1 MWLKRLITCFCAF
14 LKTLGQAFE
23 GLTENSTEFLKS
35 SAACFYY
42 NTALAVTISH
52 GSNLHVCQNWIR
64 KVGFCLAHVWLLL
77 TFGYYCQ
84 FLTID
89 WRRCWMC
96 VVVFPHFTM
105 VSKKITHSHMTLPTG
120 EQEQGTL
127 ISRKNVVDFPGI
139 LGSQLIIMFF
149 PCANRWRN

>member
-1 MWLKRLITCFCAF
+1 MIKKINHLFLCFFENTRPSFWRLNRKLDRVFKKLGRVF
-14 LKTLGQAFE
+14 LLQHGPCCT
-23 GLTENSTEFLKS
+23 NR
-35 SAACFYY
+35 
-42 NTALAVTISH
+42 H

-105 VSKKITHSHMTLPTG
+105 VSKKIRHSHMTLLTG

-127 ISRKNVVDFPGI
+127 ISRTNVVDFPGI